1 MTIELTNFLIKLEF
15 GKRIECVKINIHI
28 FDKLSIVK
36 VGKMDSIGDKD
47 IDVELN
53 KLIELLEQNE
63 VIQQYKKI
71 DQRVKNNEKLT
82 QLIEEIKKAQ
92 KDAVQ
97 FAHYEKPLAEQ
108 EALKRADEL
117 TAQFDEH
124 PLVIA
129 YREQLKEANDLL
141 QHITSMIQREVND
154 QLEKE
159 G

>member
-1 MTIELTNFLIKLEF
+1 
-15 GKRIECVKINIHI
+15 
-28 FDKLSIVK
+28 
-36 VGKMDSIGDKD
+36 MDYSIGDEN
-47 IDVELN
+47 IDAELE
-53 KLIELLEQNE
+53 KLLELLEQNE
-63 VIQQYKKI
+63 TIQQYKRI
-71 DQRVKNNEKLT
+71 EQRVKNNEKLA
-82 QLIEEIKKAQ
+82 QLVEEIKRAQ

-97 FAHYEKPLAEQ
+97 FAHYGKPVAEQ

-124 PLVIA
+124 PLVVA

-141 QHITSMIQREVND
+141 QHITAMIQRGIND